1 MPKGDYLANG
11 MLAAAADNPADR
23 EALAP
28 DTFAARYGEQP
39 TQIEFAHAN
48 MAPGGQTP
56 AGIFGNYG
64 RGDPLDWRYDYA
76 DLSPK
81 EKDLLFRTAHNE
93 IDDRD
98 IASGGHQRFLEGALN
113 RLEAEKARARAA
125 GAREPTMT
133 DLLSRTGSIRI
144 GKGETGGRK
153 YYPGVTHARVAA
165 TSLSDDQRAYW
176 ENLYGQVTGNRA
188 QGVAP
193 SNICNFCT
201 GNESGPV
208 HSGGAEV
215 VAREPRQYGE
225 RWVAEN
231 WTVPWVNEMRG
242 LGPTAGAADASTSS
256 TYPASSGSV
265 ARPGSSPTVAAGTTG
280 DGDISS
286 LPNASLAAALMP
298 YFQGAAEQ
306 QKGQDYANIIAG
318 MGTKPIKSQDTDYRS
333 FFRPLRST
341 YGQFG

>member
-1 MPKGDYLANG
+1 MPKGDYANG
-11 MLAAAADNPADR
+11 MLATAADNPVDR

-39 TQIEFAHAN
+39 TQIEFAHRW
-48 MAPGGQTP
+48 MQPGGKTP
-56 AGIFGNYG
+56 ADIFGASTAP
-64 RGDPLDWRYDYA
+64 RGDPFDWRYDYA

-98 IASGGHQRFLEGALN
+98 VGSGAHLRFLEAALN
-113 RLEAEKARARAA
+113 RHHAEVARARAL
-125 GAREPTMT
+125 GAPEPTMT
-133 DLLSRTGSIRI
+133 DLLSRTGSIRTA
-144 GKGETGGRK
+144 GEQHGGAY
-153 YYPGVTHARVAA
+153 YYPPVTHARVARTA
-165 TSLSDDQRAYW
+165 LSDDQRNYW

-188 QGVAP
+188 QGVTP
-193 SNICNFCT
+193 SNTCNACT
-201 GNESGPV
+201 GNESGGV
-208 HSGGAEV
+208 HSSGAEV
-215 VAREPRQYGE
+215 VAREPRKAGE

-231 WTVPWVNEMRG
+231 WTVPWINEMRG
-242 LGPTAGAADASTSS
+242 QAPTAGVTDASTASA
-256 TYPASSGSV
+256 YPGSSGSV
-265 ARPGSSPTVAAGTTG
+265 ARPGSSPTVAAGSTG
-280 DGDISS
+280 NDMSS

-306 QKGQDYANIIAG
+306 QKGQDYASIIAG